1 MKRNSSSHAGLA
13 VLAFAW
19 LIGCGLWA
27 APVEIGDAVRAP
39 VRDGL
44 RPGQMLCADALQ
56 NIETRWLA
64 WRFPSRDD
72 ELTALQAERDAWRD
86 QFVALQARQ
95 ALQADE
101 AVARPGDSQSPFAAV
116 ASSSDPLTVPD
127 FVPATILGVERDAL
141 RERVSRLLDRGTTDG
156 IAVDDVVL
164 SGPLPLLDQGNDA
177 AIAPDMPVLTGGCVV
192 GRIKQTGRWTS
203 TVEPVSHT
211 EFRGYVQ
218 LVRTTRQ
225 GPLFG
230 AEGVLAGN
238 GDGSCR
244 VELIAATEPVSVG
257 DYVYGRLPGAGPVNT
272 LCYGRVTVAELPEG
286 AAHWHITVVP
296 LATMETSRTVE
307 ILRELPN
314 PMRMASRIDN
324 TP

>member
-1 MKRNSSSHAGLA
+1 MKRNSSSQAGLA
-13 VLAFAW
+13 VLAFVW

-27 APVEIGDAVRAP
+27 APSEIGDAVRAP

-44 RPGQMLCADALQ
+44 RPGHVLFADVLQ
-56 NIETRWLA
+56 SIEARWLA
-64 WRFPSRDD
+64 WRFPSLDD
-72 ELTALQAERDAWRD
+72 ELAALRAERDAWRD
-86 QFVALQARQ
+86 QFVTLQASMALQG
-95 ALQADE
+95 ADT
-101 AVARPGDSQSPFAAV
+101 VDRPGDSLPPLAGA
-116 ASSSDPLTVPD
+116 SSDPLAIPD
-127 FVPATILGVERDAL
+127 LVPATILGVERDAL

-164 SGPLPLLDQGNDA
+164 AGPLPLLDQGDDA
-177 AIAPDMPVLTGGCVV
+177 AMAPDMPVLAGGCVV

-203 TVEPVSHT
+203 TVEPVSDP

-257 DYVYGRLPGAGPVNT
+257 DFVYGRMPGTGPVNT

-286 AAHWHITVVP
+286 AAHWQITVAP
-296 LATMETSRTVE
+296 LETMDSSRTVQV
-307 ILRELPN
+307 LRELPN
-314 PMRMASRIDN
+314 PARMASRID
-324 TP
+324 TPK